1 MMNQRILDMIPVKE
15 PQGRLLE
22 HGALWDYI
30 PLSFKTRGHF
40 TPCKADKR
48 PLLKNWP
55 EKGLGFDELRK
66 RYSNYLPGLM
76 IQSSEWFCVDLDHA
90 LNESGEL
97 KPDAKKLIQKL
108 RELAGASTYWE
119 LSDSKRGLHIFYKVS
134 KRPENIRYKPVID
147 TLPNGTDVDF
157 FTGKTGSGKYIILT
171 GYRIGDT
178 AEPTNG
184 NKVLDYL
191 LSISHSE
198 AKQDRGNVN
207 HDAHKGEGK
216 PARPSVEIALSR
228 MPEELS
234 SLIRAKDYTGI
245 REFIREH
252 SRSARQEFLFHQLFD
267 EGDIEAYGG
276 DRSRADQALMNILLF
291 WTGGDFQ
298 TTIGVFM
305 LSALAKDLDRKKG
318 HEQDYLKRTFL
329 SALKSWNGKVYGQE
343 TLTNLSLTDEGNA
356 HRIALVYEGKL
367 LYCSNIGKWMLYTG
381 KLWEEVNLERVYEI
395 VGKVMDRAK
404 AEWQAAGMD
413 EKGLKFFTNS
423 KNTAKKKATLE
434 QLQGLL
440 YASTKDFDKNPW
452 LLNCQNGV
460 LDLRTGKLL
469 PHSAGLMLSKI
480 CNAALPPA
488 GTASPPW
495 EQTIKQIIPDNALR
509 HYLQKYI
516 GYCLTGSA
524 REENFLI
531 MHGPGGTG
539 KGTFIETV
547 QKVLGSY
554 ARPVN
559 VDMFLSYRNDA
570 NSGEGATPILAALE
584 NIRLVVASESG
595 EGRKFNEAKIKLLTG
610 GDAIT
615 ARRLHQAPTTYQPAF
630 KVVIQTNYI
639 PDVSNVNDKGITR
652 RMLIAPFRQKLTEE
666 QRNLKLKEELSKP
679 ENLNAVLRWCVD
691 GCLMWQK
698 EGLTGTEPAAMNQVR
713 DEYLADR
720 DYIGDFL
727 ESCCEYKADAQTYL
741 KDLYQGFCEWYGGT
755 ERTAPVTRKRF
766 GVILRERLDLSRAR
780 YIRTKKGYAFNGLQ
794 FNLEQLYAEDDFL
807 K

>member
-1 MMNQRILDMIPVKE
+1 MMNQGTRKENLPAETKEQRRWLWLNVKTPKE
-15 PQGRLLE
+15 PEWQKPENWKTLDE
-22 HGALWDYI
+22 I
-30 PLSFKTRGHF
+30 P
-40 TPCKADKR
+40 
-48 PLLKNWP
+48 
-55 EKGLGFDELRK
+55 
-66 RYSNYLPGLM
+66 
-76 IQSSEWFCVDLDHA
+76 QSSNCGYVLTGSGLICLDYDKA
-90 LNESGEL
+90 LDDSGNFKPGIKEEL
-97 KPDAKKLIQKL
+97 QKWE
-108 RELAGASTYWE
+108 ELAGGPTYIE
-119 LSDSKRGLHIFYKVS
+119 KSMSGTGLHVFYKID
-134 KRPENIRYKPVID
+134 KLPEHVPFMKKIPGPFGSMLEIY
-147 TLPNGTDVDF
+147 
-157 FTGKTGSGKYIILT
+157 TGKPGKGKQIAMTGD
-171 GYRIGDT
+171 RISPTSTT
-178 AEPTNG
+178 AEG
-184 NKVLDYL
+184 SKVLAYL
-191 LSISHSE
+191 LSQSHSE

-207 HDAHKGEGK
+207 HDNHKGQGK
-216 PARPSVEIALSR
+216 PARPSVDTYIKR

-245 REFIREH
+245 REFIRKH
-252 SRSARQEFLFHQLFD
+252 SRSANQEFNYQRFF
-267 EGDIEAYGG
+267 ESGDTEAY
-276 DRSRADQALMNILLF
+276 RSQSEADMGCMNNLLF
-291 WTGGDFQ
+291 WTAADYE

-305 LSALAKDLDRKKG
+305 LSAYGKRVERKPDPDK
-318 HEQDYLKRTFL
+318 YLKRTFQK
-329 SALKSWNGKVYGQE
+329 AIESWNGKVYGQE
-343 TLTNLSLTDEGNA
+343 TLLNVSLTDEGNA

-381 KLWEEVNLERVYEI
+381 KLWEEVNLERIYEI

-404 AEWQAAGMD
+404 AEWQAAVMD

-423 KNTAKKKATLE
+423 KNTAKKKAALE

-488 GTASPPW
+488 GTASPLW

-516 GYCLTGSA
+516 GYCLTGST

-539 KGTFIETV
+539 KGTFIETI

-652 RMLIAPFRQKLTEE
+652 RMLIAPFRQKLAEE

-698 EGLTGTEPAAMNQVR
+698 EGLTGTEPAVMNRVR